1 MQRRG
6 FTLIELLVVIVIIG
20 ILAAILL
27 PALARARES
36 ARRSSCQN
44 NLKEMGLVFKMYAN
58 ESGGMYPRVHGD
70 EPWGRSLPAG
80 CGPGNSSAELAPHIA
95 AIFPEYLTDL
105 NVLVCP
111 SDPEAGQE
119 NPLGIIHV
127 EPGQECRYAGLPSNA
142 DVSYLYYGYVFDKV
156 SPGDP
161 VIDAAML
168 GAGASAEVPAQVA
181 YLMATISYQ
190 EGVPFLRGPLG
201 DGDPTNDYL
210 LDADLDNV
218 EIHRLLIM
226 MSKPTGSAA
235 GNGNGSKLYR
245 FREGIE
251 RFLITDINHPANAQR
266 AQSEVPVMWDVVSA
280 SSAGAAQFNHI
291 PGGANTLYMDG
302 HVRFNRYP
310 GTFPATAGFARVSA
324 FF

>member
-1 MQRRG
+1 MRRQG
-6 FTLIELLVVIVIIG
+6 FTLIELLVVIGIIG
-20 ILAAILL
+20 ILAALLL

-36 ARRSSCQN
+36 ARRASCQN

-58 ESGGMYPRVHGD
+58 ESRGYYPRVHGD
-70 EPWGRSLPAG
+70 EPWGLSLPAG
-80 CGPGNSSAELAPHIA
+80 CGTGNQAAELAPHIQ
-95 AIFPEYLTDL
+95 AIFPEYLSGL
-105 NVLVCP
+105 NVLICP
-111 SDPEAGQE
+111 SDPEAASG
-119 NPLGIIHV
+119 NPLGIIRA
-127 EPGQECRYAGLPSNA
+127 EPDQECHYAGYPSNA
-142 DVSYLYYGYVFDKV
+142 DASYLYYGYVFDKV
-156 SPGDP
+156 SLNHP

-190 EGVPFLRGPLG
+190 ANVPFLRGPLG
-201 DGDPTNDYL
+201 DGDPANDYM
-210 LDADLDNV
+210 LDADLDNA

-226 MSKPTGSAA
+226 FARPMGVPA
-235 GNGNGSKLYR
+235 GNANGSKIFRL
-245 FREGIE
+245 REGIE
-251 RFLITDINHPANAQR
+251 RFLITDINNPAEAQT

-280 SSAGAAQFNHI
+280 SSGGTAQFNHI

-310 GTFPATAGFARVSA
+310 GTFPATAAFARVSA